1 MIEGLIKSS
10 LGTRLFV
17 FLMAIF
23 VACAGWYAYSNLT
36 IEAFPDPTD
45 TQVQVITIYPGQ
57 PSEEVERRV
66 SIPLERAL
74 NGVPGLYRLRSISLF
89 GLSLVTLTFDDGVE
103 PLVARQQIMERIP
116 DANLPTGISPDLG
129 PLATPIGEVYR
140 YTLEGAGADPM
151 TLRTVQDWVV
161 RPAIM
166 RVQGVAD
173 VVSYGGLVKEIHVE
187 PDPTKMAALGV
198 VLDDL
203 FQALSKASQ
212 NASGGSIERGSELFV
227 IRSVGT
233 FKSLQDIGMVRVG
246 FHAGVPVKVS
256 DVATVTV
263 GFLPRQGV
271 VTRGN
276 NNDAVQGIVLM
287 RRGMNPSVVL
297 AGLRTRLEELHARAL
312 PDGIPTWNFKDR
324 GNQVDVALQT
334 SDENGQ
340 QIQHPLGVFAGP
352 CTAGKPDPAT
362 LARATCGT
370 IELTAVARG
379 DEIAA
384 MKGPEELARF
394 RALKI
399 RIVPFYD
406 RTELVNTTLD
416 TVFHNLGEG
425 ALLVSVVLF
434 VFLLSVRASLVVT
447 LVIPLS
453 LAASFIYLHVRGMS
467 ANLLSMGAVDFG
479 IIVDG
484 AVILVEH
491 VFGHAAGDD
500 YQRQS
505 SAQRIDTIYHAAR
518 EVAKPTLFS
527 LLIIVAAY
535 LPIFA
540 LQRVEGRIFA
550 PMAHTVVSALVG
562 AMLVSFTLVPVL
574 SFFALRRHKKIRES
588 PVLKAA
594 RKAYDPLL
602 MGAMRNPAAIL
613 IGALAVLY
621 AGVELGPR
629 LGTEFLPELNEGALY
644 VTFTLPAPISL
655 TEGRKLTPKITALM
669 RKDRK
674 PKPGELD
681 EHGNPKQWG
690 DMPEVTELLTQLG
703 RPEDGTD
710 PTLPS
715 NLEIF
720 VKMRPMKEW
729 RSQIKTLDDVIEIM
743 DENLKSIPGL
753 EYNFSQPIRDNVAE
767 NISGQFGQ
775 VAVKIYGDD
784 LGQLQTLA
792 ESIEGEIGKV
802 AGVADLGIVRASEQP
817 SISVVPKR
825 EALTRWDLDLGSL
838 QDYLETAL
846 SGHTATDLWEAEK
859 RFDVTVRLP
868 IGARGSIEAIRNL
881 RVPLKD
887 GSIVPVK
894 ALATVTMGSS
904 RAVITRENGKRYVG
918 IRMNVRNRDL
928 GSFIAEAQNRV
939 AANVKLPVGYDILWG
954 GEFENQQRA
963 MKRLTLVLPLSLLLT
978 FLLLFSAF
986 GTVWDATIILLN
998 LPVALIGGFV
1008 GLALVGM
1015 TLSVS
1020 AAVGFI
1026 ALLGQAV
1033 LNGVLVVSAI
1043 RARLDRG
1050 EDLWTATIQ
1059 GARER
1064 LRAILMTA
1072 LLAALGL
1079 LPAAM
1084 SHAIGSETQRPIAVV
1099 VVSGTISSAI
1109 LTLIVLPVSYYWAGA
1124 ARNWFRQRR
1133 GGDPPTDIPRAT
1145 AG

>member
-10 LGTRLFV
+10 LHTRLLV
-17 FLMAIF
+17 FILAVF
-23 VACAGWYAYSNLT
+23 VAAAGWYSYSNLT

-89 GLSLVTLTFDDGVE
+89 GLSLVTLTFEDGVE

-116 DANLPTGISPDLG
+116 DADLPQGIEPDLG

-140 YTLEGAGADPM
+140 YTLEGVGADPM

-166 RVQGVAD
+166 RVPGVAD

-187 PDPTKMAALGV
+187 PIPTKMAATGV

-203 FQALSKASQ
+203 FQALSKASE

-227 IRSVGT
+227 IRSIGT
-233 FKSLQDIGMVRVG
+233 FKTLEDIGKVRVG
-246 FHAGVPVKVS
+246 YHAGVPVKVS

-263 GFLPRQGV
+263 GYQPRQGV
-271 VTRGN
+271 VTRGSN
-276 NNDAVQGIVLM
+276 QDAVEGIVLM
-287 RRGMNPSVVL
+287 RRGQNPSVVL
-297 AGLRTRLEELHARAL
+297 EALRKRIEELHAHAL
-312 PDGIPTWNFKDR
+312 PNGQPSWVVVNSSNGK
-324 GNQVDVALQT
+324 QVDVVVQT

-340 QIQHPLGVFAGP
+340 QVSHPVGSYTGP
-352 CTAGKPDPAT
+352 CKTQGARVTCADAT
-362 LARATCGT
+362 LEWKQQGDDIVVTSGT
-370 IELTAVARG
+370 KELT
-379 DEIAA
+379 
-384 MKGPEELARF
+384 RF
-394 RALKI
+394 RPLRI
-399 RIVPFYD
+399 RISPFYD
-406 RTELVNTTLD
+406 RTDLVDTTLH
-416 TVFHNLGEG
+416 TVFHNLLEG
-425 ALLVSVVLF
+425 ALLVSGVLF
-434 VFLLSVRASLVVT
+434 IFLLSLRASLVVT

-453 LAASFIYLHVRGMS
+453 LAASFIYLHARGMS

-491 VFGHAAGDD
+491 VFGHCAGDE
-500 YQRQS
+500 YQHMPPER
-505 SAQRIDTIYHAAR
+505 RIDSIFHAAR
-518 EVAKPTLFS
+518 EVARPTLFS

-574 SFFALRRHKKIRES
+574 AFFALRRHKKVKES
-588 PVLKAA
+588 PVLRVA
-594 RKAYDPLL
+594 RKAYDPVLVS
-602 MGAMRNPAAIL
+602 AMRNPAAVL
-613 IGALAVLY
+613 VAAVCLVAAGYQLA
-621 AGVELGPR
+621 PR
-629 LGTEFLPELNEGALY
+629 LGTEFLPELNEGSLY

-655 TEGRKLTPKITALM
+655 TEGRKLTPRITETM
-669 RKDRK
+669 KK
-674 PKPGELD
+674 GI
-681 EHGNPKQWG
+681 
-690 DMPEVTELLTQLG
+690 PEITELLSQLG

-715 NLEIF
+715 NLEVF
-720 VKMRPMKEW
+720 VKLKPMSEW
-729 RSQIKTLDDVIEIM
+729 RDNIHSLDDIVDIM
-743 DENLKSIPGL
+743 DKNLKAIPGL

-784 LGQLQTLA
+784 LAKLQDIA
-792 ESIEGEIGKV
+792 QAMEGEIAKV

-817 SISVVPKR
+817 SISVTPNR
-825 EALTRWDLDLGSL
+825 DALTRWDLDLGSL

-846 SGHTATDLWEAEK
+846 SGHTASELWEAEK

-868 IGARGSIEAIRNL
+868 LAARHSIEAIRNL

-887 GSIVPVK
+887 GALVPVR
-894 ALATVTMGSS
+894 ALANVELGSS

-928 GSFIAEAQNRV
+928 GSFIAEAQQRV
-939 AANVKLPVGYDILWG
+939 AQNVKLPVGYDLLWG

-963 MKRLTLVLPLSLLLT
+963 MKRLTLVLPLSILLT

-998 LPVALIGGFV
+998 MPVALLGGLV
-1008 GLALVGM
+1008 ALGMAGM

-1050 EDLWTATIQ
+1050 QDLWTATIE

-1072 LLAALGL
+1072 LLASLGL

-1099 VVSGTISSAI
+1099 VVGGTISSAL
-1109 LTLIVLPVSYYWAGA
+1109 LTLIVLPVSYYWAGV
-1124 ARNWFRQRR
+1124 ARTWFRRRR
-1133 GGDPPTDIPRAT
+1133 GQPVNPDVPRAT
-1145 AG
+1145 AE

>member
-1 MIEGLIKSS
+1 MIEGLVKSS
-10 LGTRLFV
+10 LHTRLLV
-17 FLMAIF
+17 FILAIF
-23 VACAGWYAYSNLT
+23 VAAAGWYSYSNLT

-45 TQVQVITIYPGQ
+45 TQVQVITTYAGQ

-89 GLSLVTLTFDDGVE
+89 GLSLVTLTFEDGVE

-116 DANLPTGISPDLG
+116 DADLPPGITPDLG

-140 YTLEGAGADPM
+140 YTLEGVGADPM

-161 RPAIM
+161 RPAIL
-166 RVQGVAD
+166 RVPGVAD

-187 PDPTKMAALGV
+187 PNPTKMAAAGV

-203 FQALSKASQ
+203 FQALSKASE

-227 IRSVGT
+227 IRSIGT
-233 FKSLQDIGMVRVG
+233 FQSLDDIGKVRVG
-246 FHAGVPVKVS
+246 YHAGVPVKVS
-256 DVATVTV
+256 DVATITV
-263 GFLPRQGV
+263 GYQQRQGV
-271 VTRGN
+271 VTRGAN
-276 NNDAVQGIVLM
+276 QDAVEGIVLM
-287 RRGMNPSVVL
+287 RRGQNPSIVL
-297 AGLRTRLEELHARAL
+297 EALRKRIDDLHAHSLPNGQPSWAL
-312 PDGIPTWNFKDR
+312 QPKDK
-324 GNQVDVALQT
+324 QVDVVVQT
-334 SDENGQ
+334 SDETGQ
-340 QIQHPLGVFAGP
+340 QINHPVGTFAAP
-352 CTAGKPDPAT
+352 CTVMDTAPHGDITAVKCADAT
-362 LARATCGT
+362 LEARANGDDLVVMNGT
-370 IELTAVARG
+370 KELT
-379 DEIAA
+379 
-384 MKGPEELARF
+384 RF
-394 RALKI
+394 RPL
-399 RIVPFYD
+399 RIHISPFYD
-406 RTELVNTTLD
+406 RTDLVDTTLH
-416 TVFHNLGEG
+416 TVFHNLLEG

-434 VFLLSVRASLVVT
+434 IFLLSLRASLVVT

-453 LAASFIYLHVRGMS
+453 LAASFIYLHARGMS

-491 VFGHAAGDD
+491 VFGHCAGEE
-500 YQRQS
+500 YQHMPPER
-505 SAQRIDTIYHAAR
+505 RIESIFHAAR
-518 EVAKPTLFS
+518 EVARPTLFS

-574 SFFALRRHKKIRES
+574 SFFALRRHKKVKES
-588 PVLKAA
+588 PVLRVA
-594 RKAYDPLL
+594 RKAYDPVLV
-602 MGAMRNPAAIL
+602 GAMRNPAAVL
-613 IGALAVLY
+613 VAALCLVT
-621 AGVELGPR
+621 AGYQLAPR
-629 LGTEFLPELNEGALY
+629 LGTEFLPELNEGSLY
-644 VTFTLPAPISL
+644 VTFTLPASVSL
-655 TEGRKLTPKITALM
+655 TEGRKLTPRITETM
-669 RKDRK
+669 KK
-674 PKPGELD
+674 
-681 EHGNPKQWG
+681 NV
-690 DMPEVTELLTQLG
+690 PEITELLSQLG

-715 NLEIF
+715 NLEVF
-720 VKMRPMKEW
+720 VKLKPMSQW
-729 RSQIKTLDDVIEIM
+729 RDNIHSLDDIVDIM
-743 DENLKSIPGL
+743 DKNLKAIPGL

-784 LGQLQTLA
+784 LGKLQDLA
-792 ESIEGEIGKV
+792 QAMEAEIAKV

-817 SISVVPKR
+817 SISVTPR
-825 EALTRWDLDLGSL
+825 RDALTRWDLDLGSL

-846 SGHTATDLWEAEK
+846 SGHTASELWEAEK

-868 IGARGSIEAIRNL
+868 LAARHSVEAIRNL

-887 GSIVPVK
+887 GALVPVR
-894 ALATVTMGSS
+894 ALADVDLGAS

-928 GSFIAEAQNRV
+928 GSFIAEAQQRV
-939 AANVKLPVGYDILWG
+939 NKNVKLPVGYDLLWG

-963 MKRLTLVLPLSLLLT
+963 MKRLTLVLPLSILLT

-998 LPVALIGGFV
+998 MPVALLGG
-1008 GLALVGM
+1008 LIALGMVGM

-1043 RARLDRG
+1043 RARLDKG
-1050 EDLWTATIQ
+1050 QDLWTATIE

-1072 LLAALGL
+1072 LLASLGL

-1099 VVSGTISSAI
+1099 VVGGTISSAL
-1109 LTLIVLPVSYYWAGA
+1109 LTLIVLPVSYYWAGV
-1124 ARNWFRQRR
+1124 ARTWFRRRR
-1133 GGDPPTDIPRAT
+1133 GAPVNPDVPRAT
-1145 AG
+1145 AE